1 MPNFNASFRM
11 SLRSNQQSAQRYS
24 GFTLIE
30 LLTVIAI
37 IGILAAITIPSVSKV
52 RETAKKTKTRMQF
65 TQWAAGVR
73 LFKQTYGYYPRFEP
87 TAVAGKHR
95 VNGVVRWDS
104 ASMAD
109 NDYLFQEL
117 LSAKPAKPNGS
128 STVYGSTEADASN
141 SIQNRKRQPF
151 VTFDQTEISSI
162 ANSDRVDGAL
172 KDAFGNVEIAV
183 LVDRNSDG
191 FINDN
196 DLASGVSAFPALT
209 AAQENGTLT
218 SATVLAKINGS
229 DPSGKGVRADVIFYS
244 PGKGGDASI
253 DAGTAVWSW

>member
-1 MPNFNASFRM
+1 M
-11 SLRSNQQSAQRYS
+11 SLRFNPQIGRRIS

-52 RETAKKTKTRMQF
+52 RESAKKTKTRVQF

-87 TAVAGKHR
+87 SAVAGKHR
-95 VNGVVRWDS
+95 VNGVVRWNS
-104 ASMAD
+104 TSLAD
-109 NDYLFQEL
+109 DDYLFQEL

-128 STVYGSTEADASN
+128 TTVFGSTERDGST

-151 VTFDQTEISSI
+151 VTFDQAEISSV
-162 ANSDRVDGAL
+162 ANSEPVDGAL

-183 LVDRNSDG
+183 IVDRNSDG
-191 FINDN
+191 FINDA

-209 AAQENGTLT
+209 AAADNGTLT

-244 PGKGGDASI
+244 PGKGGDTSI
-253 DAGTAVWSW
+253 DASTAVWSW